1 MFLSTNIPTVVLV
14 LKKNR
19 TNHDVLFIDASKEFN
34 KLNNKN
40 ELTRDNIDKIIST
53 YKQRKSIDKYA
64 SVVSYEDFV
73 ENDFNLNIHRY
84 VDTFEPEPVIPIGQT
99 VKELFELDQE
109 EQRLFS
115 ELSLSVNALVAT
127 QSLQDAHDL
136 DKLKAYLNA
145 KAKRKQVQA
154 QQELL

>member
-1 MFLSTNIPTVVLV
+1 M
-14 LKKNR
+14 
-19 TNHDVLFIDASKEFN
+19 
-34 KLNNKN
+34 
-40 ELTRDNIDKIIST
+40 
-53 YKQRKSIDKYA
+53 
-64 SVVSYEDFV
+64 SYEDFV
-73 ENDFNLNIHRY
+73 ENDFNLNIPRY
-84 VDTFEPEPVIPIGQT
+84 VDTFEPEPVISIGQN
-99 VKELFELDQE
+99 VKELAELDKE

-127 QSLQDAHDL
+127 QSLQDAQEL